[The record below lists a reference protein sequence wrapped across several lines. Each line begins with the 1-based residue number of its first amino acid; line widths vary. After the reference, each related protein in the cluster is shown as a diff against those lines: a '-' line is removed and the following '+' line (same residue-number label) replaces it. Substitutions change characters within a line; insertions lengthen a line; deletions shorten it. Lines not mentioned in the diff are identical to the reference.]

1 MAADL
6 PVRRAPT
13 HVLTVEVPLYLQD
26 LDAARFDPVQ
36 DAMRVVLALSR
47 AAAEGYVC
55 DDVQVTL
62 VEEVAPRQ
70 VLGVA
75 RGMDGAPG
83 RGEQMPG
90 SGLPPVAEEVEP
102 TFGNQKGPAPA

>member
-26 LDAARFDPVQ
+26 REAARFDPVQ

-62 VEEVAPRQ
+62 VEEANQ
-70 VLGVA
+70 
-75 RGMDGAPG
+75 D
-83 RGEQMPG
+83 
-90 SGLPPVAEEVEP
+90 AEDVEP
-102 TFGNQKGPAPA
+102 RLAPPSIAGEESRS